1 MAKKKKQLIEIDQA
15 LADIDEWI
23 DRHAR
28 RTDNERKQL
37 DMAGRIV
44 SLLLLAP
51 YFEGD
56 NVASLDYDRD
66 LLFGFAFF
74 LSKHDDMGYTQTFFN
89 DRSVEFV
96 ELKQKVKKEYEE
108 IIMHLN
114 RVLDSLELKLRDYRI
129 QYNNLYVFSYN
140 SAEKR
145 WKAKIKYGNL
155 GNIINTSIPTF
166 QICQKA
172 SMLSINNVLYTSDM
186 FANIDDVVEGLKVI
200 LD

>member
-1 MAKKKKQLIEIDQA
+1 MAKKKRQLVEIDQA
-15 LADIDEWI
+15 LTDINKWI
-23 DRHAR
+23 ENHPR
-28 RTDNERKQL
+28 RTDDESKLL
-37 DMAGRIV
+37 DMARRIV
-44 SLLLLAP
+44 SLLLHAP
-51 YFEGD
+51 KGD
-56 NVASLDYDRD
+56 NEASLDYDRD

-74 LSKHDDMGYTQTFFN
+74 LSKHGDMRYTQSFFN

-96 ELKQKVKKEYEE
+96 ELKQKVKMVYGE

-114 RVLDSLELKLRDYRI
+114 QVLDSLDLKLRDYRI
-129 QYNNLYVFSYN
+129 QYSDLYVFSYN

-155 GNIINTSIPTF
+155 SNIINPGGPTF

-186 FANIDDVVEGLKVI
+186 FANVDDVVEGLKVI

>member
-1 MAKKKKQLIEIDQA
+1 MAKKKRQFVEIDQA

-23 DRHAR
+23 ENHPR
-28 RTDNERKQL
+28 RTDDESKLL

-44 SLLLLAP
+44 SLLLLVP

-56 NVASLDYDRD
+56 DEASHDYDLD

-74 LSKHDDMGYTQTFFN
+74 LSKHGDMKYTQSFFN
-89 DRSVEFV
+89 DRTAEFI
-96 ELKQKVKKEYEE
+96 ELKQKVKKMYEK
-108 IIMHLN
+108 IIIHFNL
-114 RVLDSLELKLRDYRI
+114 VLDSLDIKLRDYRI
-129 QYNNLYVFSYN
+129 QYNDLYVFSYN
-140 SAEKR
+140 SVEKR

-155 GNIINTSIPTF
+155 SNIINTGRPIF

-186 FANIDDVVEGLKVI
+186 IANIDDVVERVKVV

>member
-1 MAKKKKQLIEIDQA
+1 MAKKKIQLIKVEQA

-23 DRHAR
+23 EGHPR
-28 RTDNERKQL
+28 RTDDESKLL

-44 SLLLLAP
+44 SLLLFVP

-56 NVASLDYDRD
+56 NETSLDYD
-66 LLFGFAFF
+66 LNMLFGFAFF
-74 LSKHDDMGYTQTFFN
+74 LSKHSDMKYTQSFFN

-96 ELKQKVKKEYEE
+96 ELKQKVKKLYED

-114 RVLDSLELKLRDYRI
+114 HVLGSLDLKLRDYRI
-129 QYNNLYVFSYN
+129 QYNDLYVFSYN
-140 SAEKR
+140 STEKR
-145 WKAKIKYGNL
+145 WKAKIKYGNIS
-155 GNIINTSIPTF
+155 NILNTGRPIF
-166 QICQKA
+166 QICQET

-186 FANIDDVVEGLKVI
+186 SSNVDDVVEGLKVI